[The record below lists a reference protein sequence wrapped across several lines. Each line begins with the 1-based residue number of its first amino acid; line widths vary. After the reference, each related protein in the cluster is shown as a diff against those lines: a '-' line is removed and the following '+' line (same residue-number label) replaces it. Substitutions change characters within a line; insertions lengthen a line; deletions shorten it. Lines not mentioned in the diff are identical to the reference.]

1 MSKKISV
8 IVKAKFYEVGS
19 HKSFLSVSGGNR
31 RFICRNNDMATKKR
45 YRPESDGSFKAAYK
59 KNRRRVLEES
69 DVCAICGM
77 PIDRAL
83 RFPDPM
89 SATVDHIIPIIKGG
103 HPSDP
108 ANLQAAHLICNQMKA
123 SKLTIE
129 TNKNISAETAL
140 ISNRDLPLSK
150 NWIEY

>member
-1 MSKKISV
+1 MSKNISV

-45 YRPESDGSFKAAYK
+45 YRPESDGMFQGEYK

-69 DVCAICGM
+69 DVCALCGK
-77 PIDRAL
+77 PIDRSL

-108 ANLQAAHLICNQMKA
+108 ANLQAAHLICNQMKGA
-123 SKLTIE
+123 KLTIE
-129 TNKNISAETAL
+129 INKNIAAETEIL
-140 ISNRDLPLSK
+140 GNRVLPLSR
-150 NWIEY
+150 NWAEY

>member
-1 MSKKISV
+1 MSKNISV

-77 PIDRAL
+77 PIDRSL
-83 RFPDPM
+83 RFPNPM

-150 NWIEY
+150 NWLEY

>member
-1 MSKKISV
+1 MI
-8 IVKAKFYEVGS
+8 AAL
-19 HKSFLSVSGGNR
+19 LSE
-31 RFICRNNDMATKKR
+31 NNDMTAKKR

-59 KNRRRVLEES
+59 KNRRRVLDES
-69 DVCAICGM
+69 PVCALCGM
-77 PIDRAL
+77 PIDRSL
-83 RFPDPM
+83 MFPDPM

-129 TNKNISAETAL
+129 KNKNIAAETAL
-140 ISNRDLPLSK
+140 ITNRILPKSM